1 MLEKKGVSGECH
13 IGNSVAQR
21 VAKPVYEPLKN
32 RKLNN
37 SNASVQEGTI
47 SGYIYRK
54 SGLVHGIISD

>member
-37 SNASVQEGTI
+37 SNASVQEGT
-47 SGYIYRK
+47 YK
-54 SGLVHGIISD
+54 WLHL